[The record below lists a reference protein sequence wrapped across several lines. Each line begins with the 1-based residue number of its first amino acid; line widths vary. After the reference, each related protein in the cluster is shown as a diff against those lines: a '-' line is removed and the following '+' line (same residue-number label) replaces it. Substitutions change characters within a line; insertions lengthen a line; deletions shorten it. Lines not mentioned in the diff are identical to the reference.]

1 MWHEILQ
8 DFKKNNKQFLD
19 FKFDLH
25 VTIYIISILKD
36 TIKFTI
42 TKNKTKESLTITYYD
57 EEKQKKLSNDAFFYW
72 WQIDRH
78 DELLSE
84 EEIIFT
90 EFNDLKNKIMKAQEK
105 IKNPE
110 INEDD
115 SEEEKQTKQ
124 QQIDENNQTSQKLNI
139 HLKKE
144 ADKSNEQINE
154 LRRFRTLYTTTESL
168 DKLLK
173 NIMIILKNKK

>member
-8 DFKKNNKQFLD
+8 DFKKNNKLFLD

-25 VTIYIISILKD
+25 VTIYIISFLID

-42 TKNKTKESLTITYYD
+42 TKNKTKECLTITYYD
-57 EEKQKKLSNDAFFYW
+57 EEKQKKLSNDMFFYW

-84 EEIIFT
+84 EEIIFN